1 MKPYKSSS
9 EKENCSPQ
17 SSNCVIWQGP
27 DLSCISLC
35 KGDSISDV
43 TYKLAVELCAIK
55 DATNMGSV
63 DFSCLLNDCANTN
76 DPEVTVAGIIQLI
89 IDNVC
94 CEVTQ
99 LQNSTSALFAR
110 TSNLYEEPELVLP
123 SCLQYVDPTTG
134 LPVTTLILSDYA
146 VHTATAFCDLRNT
159 VLNQGNQIL
168 DLDVRV
174 TALEN
179 DPGYVPPLVTPNC
192 TYGTVV
198 AGVPA
203 DMNIVLDNLDERV
216 CNLVTAIGSTTDITN
231 AAASECTLLGA
242 QTALSQVGTMASIP
256 GWNNVVSNMA
266 QSMQNLWLTV
276 CDIRAVIY
284 DLKACCATAD
294 CSAFF
299 LVYSANA
306 DIARANVTLLFNSGT
321 VIPAG
326 FANCP
331 LLSTLSITDGIGN
344 TYTDTL
350 DLVALS
356 TNPGGITVDVS
367 TASLDPA
374 MPYTVTVT
382 GCIVKDGNTCT
393 KVVNNIVPPP
403 TTTTTTTS
411 TTTSTTSTTST
422 TTTTTVA
429 CTCYSWTVS
438 PNATDLSNAAG
449 NTNTFLNG
457 KIFVDYIACNATSVT
472 TVPYSTA
479 VVDQTL
485 GCSCLIPYAYYFNA
499 NVAIAC
505 TAGTVVLD
513 GNCVLP

>member
-1 MKPYKSSS
+1 MKPYNSSS
-9 EKENCSPQ
+9 EKENCSPL

-27 DLSCISLC
+27 DLPCINLC
-35 KGDSISDV
+35 KGDSVSDV

-63 DFSCLLNDCANTN
+63 DFSCLLTECANTSN
-76 DPEVTVAGIIQLI
+76 PEVTVAGIIQLI

-99 LQNSTSALFAR
+99 LQSSTSSLFAR

-123 SCLQYVDPTTG
+123 SCLQYVDTTTG
-134 LPVTTLILSDYA
+134 LPVTTLKLSDYA

-159 VLNQGNQIL
+159 VLDQSNSIL

-179 DPGYVPPLVTPNC
+179 EPPYTPPLVTPNC

-198 AGVPA
+198 SGVPT
-203 DMNIVLDNLDERV
+203 DMNVLLDNLDERV
-216 CNLVTAIGSTTDITN
+216 CNLVTAIGNTTDITN

-242 QTALSQVGTMASIP
+242 QPALSQIGTMASIP
-256 GWNNVVSNMA
+256 GWNNVISNMA

-276 CDIRAVIY
+276 CDMRAVIY
-284 DLKACCATAD
+284 DLKACCGAAD
-294 CSAFF
+294 CSAFI
-299 LVYSANA
+299 LGYSANA
-306 DIARANVTLLFNSGT
+306 NVARTEVTLIFNAATIIPSG
-321 VIPAG
+321 
-326 FANCP
+326 FSNCP
-331 LLSTLSITDGIGN
+331 LLSTLTITDGAGN
-344 TYTDTL
+344 TYTDTI

-356 TNPGGITVDVS
+356 TNPSGTTVDVS
-367 TASLDPA
+367 TASLNPA
-374 MPYTVTVT
+374 LPYTVTVV
-382 GCIVKDGNTCT
+382 GCIVKGTNTCT
-393 KVVNNIVPPP
+393 KTVSSVISLP
-403 TTTTTTTS
+403 TTTTT

-429 CTCYSWTVS
+429 CTCYTWSVS
-438 PNATDLSNAAG
+438 PDAGDLAAAVG

-457 KIFVDYIACNATSVT
+457 KIFVDYIACGATSVT
-472 TVPYSTA
+472 TVPYATSTPG
-479 VVDQTL
+479 QTL

-499 NVAIAC
+499 NAAVAC
-505 TAGTVVLD
+505 VPGTVVLD
-513 GNCVLP
+513 GICTLP